1 MTNRVISFPD
11 RPLLIVRRRLRGRR
25 FMDPIRPVFIV
36 GPSRSGTSITRVLCN
51 QSSSLHIADETH
63 FFEDLQVKLG
73 ANRLLNEDQK
83 KLCEDYFL
91 TLARRPYGHDGNA
104 KRMEISREFLTAEA
118 EKYGGTSLA
127 YFMAYCDIQAKA
139 HRKSRWGEKTPRH
152 VFCLERIFK
161 DFPKAQVICLVRD
174 PRASILSYRDWAKS
188 EAMSEVERR
197 RVIASYNIIVASLLW
212 RTAVDTAQTAQKKW
226 GQEKIYLLKY
236 EDLIVQGKTE
246 IERLMTWL
254 NEKSAGNIADIPLF
268 NSSYEQ
274 SREASGL
281 SNSSLCR
288 WRQNLTP
295 AEIQTIE
302 YYCGDTLLRYGYEPV
317 YPRRITLGVMLAS
330 AGFPWAVIRALIANR
345 RRIQNIPSYLWQRS
359 RALLSRKKASSVGI
373 AQED

>member
-1 MTNRVISFPD
+1 
-11 RPLLIVRRRLRGRR
+11 
-25 FMDPIRPVFIV
+25 MDPIRPVFVV

-73 ANRLLNEDQK
+73 ANTLLNEDQK
-83 KLCEDYFL
+83 KVCEDYFL
-91 TLARRPYGHDGNA
+91 ALAHRPYGHDGNA
-104 KRMEISREFLTAEA
+104 KRTEISREFLTAEA
-118 EKYGGTSLA
+118 KKYGENSLA
-127 YFMAYCDIQAKA
+127 YFMAYCDIQATA
-139 HRKSRWGEKTPRH
+139 HGKTRWGEKTPRH
-152 VFCLERIFK
+152 VFCIERIFQ

-188 EAMSEVERR
+188 EAMSDIERK

-246 IERLMTWL
+246 IERLMIWL
-254 NEKSAGNIADIPLF
+254 NENSVGNIADIPLF
-268 NSSYEQ
+268 NSSYERP
-274 SREASGL
+274 REGSGL
-281 SNSSLCR
+281 SNISLCR

-302 YYCGDTLLRYGYEPV
+302 YYCGDALLQYGYEPV
-317 YPRRITLGVMLAS
+317 YPRRITLGVIRAS
-330 AGFPWAVIRALIANR
+330 AGFPWAVLRALIANR

-359 RALLSRKKASSVGI
+359 RALLKRKANSTGV